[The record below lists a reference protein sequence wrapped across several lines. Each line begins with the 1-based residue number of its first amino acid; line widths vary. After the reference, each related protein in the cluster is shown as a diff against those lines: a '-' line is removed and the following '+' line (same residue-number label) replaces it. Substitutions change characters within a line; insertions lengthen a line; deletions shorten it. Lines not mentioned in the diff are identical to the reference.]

1 MAKDVKKQV
10 AKEKTETQV
19 AQDSQPEQ
27 TAQPAPQ
34 PKTTPLARASYN
46 IAIHSLLMIL
56 IPFGLFFLSAYS
68 FLDPVYKV
76 TIGVPKQENK
86 TLIGGVLAVLGVQVV
101 IASFV
106 ISAFQEE
113 AEPDKKEN

>member
-68 FLDPVYKV
+68 FLDRKFDACFAHNCLSVFDHPCKHPVLDLLQPYTK
-76 TIGVPKQENK
+76 
-86 TLIGGVLAVLGVQVV
+86 
-101 IASFV
+101 
-106 ISAFQEE
+106 
-113 AEPDKKEN
+113 